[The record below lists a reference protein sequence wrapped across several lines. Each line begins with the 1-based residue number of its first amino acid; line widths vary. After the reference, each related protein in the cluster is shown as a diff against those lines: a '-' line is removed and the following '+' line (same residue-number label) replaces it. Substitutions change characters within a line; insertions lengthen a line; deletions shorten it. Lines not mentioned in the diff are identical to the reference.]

1 MDFSVIIPAY
11 NEADNLKLLVPKL
24 DARLRNIGRTYE
36 VIVVDN
42 ASTDATQEVIGSLR
56 AGLPALRLVYE
67 GKKGFG
73 NALLTGF
80 NAAQGEVIGYI
91 HADNQMEPDDLVK
104 VYEKL
109 KRDGLNVCK
118 ATRLDRH
125 DGFTRLVI
133 SKCYNLLF
141 RLMFGVKLLDINGSP
156 KLFTRD
162 FYNRVKLE
170 SRDWFIDPEIVI
182 KASRLGVPMGEVGI
196 HTKPRPHGASQ
207 VRFQTLLEFFK
218 NMIHYWRQ

>member
-11 NEADNLKLLVPKL
+11 NEADNLRVLLPKL
-24 DARLRNIGRTYE
+24 DAALKTLGKTYE
-36 VIVVDN
+36 IIVVDN
-42 ASTDATQEVIGSLR
+42 ASTDTTQAVLQALSAEQ
-56 AGLPALRLVYE
+56 PAVRSIYE
-67 GKKGFG
+67 KEKGFG
-73 NALLTGF
+73 NALLAGF
-80 NAAQGEVIGYI
+80 KSAQGQVIGYI
-91 HADNQMEPDDLVK
+91 HADNQMESDDLIK
-104 VYEKL
+104 IYEKL
-109 KRDGLNVCK
+109 TRDGLKVCK

-125 DGFTRLVI
+125 DGAVRWVI

-162 FYNRVKLE
+162 FYNQAQLE

-182 KASRLGVPMGEVGI
+182 KAQKLGVPMGEVGI

-207 VRFQTLLEFFK
+207 VRFQTLFEFFK
-218 NMIHYWRQ
+218 NMIHYWRK